1 MDALQLM
8 CDTNNRNF
16 LDHDQRLLKIL
27 RQTSN
32 YDELVKKINENDAQR
47 RMLENRLSSEI
58 ANVRGSAEINRTQIS
73 YMQIEIAEQVIG
85 NVTENFYRRKGK
97 DTQLTIFASWG
108 KRYTNSKIKL

>member
-1 MDALQLM
+1 MDALQLL

-16 LDHDQRLLKIL
+16 LEHDQRLLKIL

-58 ANVRGSAEINRTQIS
+58 ANVRGTGEINRTQIS
-73 YMQIEIAEQVIG
+73 YINIEMAEQVMQIM
-85 NVTENFYRRKGK
+85 
-97 DTQLTIFASWG
+97 
-108 KRYTNSKIKL
+108 

>member
-1 MDALQLM
+1 M

-16 LDHDQRLLKIL
+16 LEHDQRLLKIL

-58 ANVRGSAEINRTQIS
+58 ANVRGTGEINRTQIS
-73 YMQIEIAEQVIG
+73 YINIEMAEQVYNYIFLIFISIIG
-85 NVTENFYRRKGK
+85 KKAE
-97 DTQLTIFASWG
+97 IHS
-108 KRYTNSKIKL
+108 